1 MAKGTEFTGKWF
13 VDVCECSK
21 YGCLAVN
28 ILKQTK
34 HSLLLNISNLDLRD
48 KEEDF
53 KQIEYTQRRFKLR
66 IDPSVGYFITIP
78 AEKNALGYEITWKYD
93 IYFKYQVL
101 FDSLQDILRMI
112 KRPILLDNPFTNL
125 RRKIFKYDE
134 RRRRLKWLPFLIK
147 TGFPVEIKHRLLEWV

>member
-1 MAKGTEFTGKWF
+1 MEFTGKWF
-13 VDVCECSK
+13 VDVCHSSK

-34 HSLLLNISNLDLRD
+34 KSLLLNISNLNLTEA

-78 AEKNALGYEITWKYD
+78 AEKNSLGYDNTWRYD

-101 FDSLQDILRMI
+101 FDSLEDILKMI
-112 KRPILLDNPFTNL
+112 KRPVLLVDPFSNL
-125 RRKIFKYDE
+125 RHKVFRYGE
-134 RRRRLKWLPFLIK
+134 RRKRLKWLPFLIK
-147 TGFPVEIKHRLLEWV
+147 TDFPVEIKHRILEWIY